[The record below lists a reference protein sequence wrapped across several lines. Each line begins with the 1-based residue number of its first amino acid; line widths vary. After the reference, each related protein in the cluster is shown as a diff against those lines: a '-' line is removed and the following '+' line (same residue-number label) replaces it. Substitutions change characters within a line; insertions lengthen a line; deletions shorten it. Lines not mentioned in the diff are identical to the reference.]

1 MRDRGT
7 TLVELLVVLALM
19 SVMVLVAAELV
30 TQSIRLLGATGR
42 AVRNPML
49 VHVETR
55 LRNDIQEA
63 GGLLAIEDIWSEEA
77 IDLTTRIGGL
87 IHFEVIDG
95 NLLRRTITP
104 GKEGFEERV
113 LLRGV
118 TSWWWRSPAPNVV
131 DINIGYL
138 ISPPPEKQASR
149 EVGYEKERRIET
161 LRFAIRG
168 SGGGRQW

>member
-1 MRDRGT
+1 MKDRGT

-30 TQSIRLLGATGR
+30 VQSIRLLGATGK

-55 LRNDIQEA
+55 LRNDVQEA
-63 GGLLAIEDIWSEEA
+63 AGLVAIEDIWSEEP
-77 IDLTTRIGGL
+77 IELLTRIGGVTR
-87 IHFEVIDG
+87 FEVIEG
-95 NLLRRTITP
+95 NLVRQTITP
-104 GKEGFEERV
+104 GKEGNEERV
-113 LLRGV
+113 LLRGI

-131 DINIGYL
+131 DINISYL

-149 EVGYEKERRIET
+149 EVGYEKERRVET

-168 SGGGRQW
+168 GGGGRQW